1 MVAPGKARG
10 RSLKAVAAEGV
21 ISLPVAQLA
30 APRRPRAELR
40 PDLFDTLRERI
51 ARQEMLP
58 GTKLREH
65 ELALEF
71 GVPRTRVR
79 EAFSALA
86 QRGLVERIPNRGA
99 IVARLDLSQVFHIY
113 DVREVLEGL
122 CIRLATLNSQG
133 ADWQDLV
140 DYFEGPMQG
149 FVEASDFDAFIA
161 GYARFRRRAIEVAG
175 SPVLAGM
182 LDSIYEKTQVLIR
195 RIIILPGRAQVGLQE
210 HLAVLHAMR
219 DGDAQRAEALR
230 RQNMQS
236 AKAYLWRYQTYVL

>member
-1 MVAPGKARG
+1 MASLTKS
-10 RSLKAVAAEGV
+10 RSQPLKAVTTDIAA
-21 ISLPVAQLA
+21 SAPK
-30 APRRPRAELR
+30 PRRPRGVAR
-40 PDLFDTLRERI
+40 PDLLDTLRERI

-58 GTKLREH
+58 GAKLREH

-71 GVPRTRVR
+71 DVPRTRVR

-122 CIRLATLNSQG
+122 CIRLATLNSKG
-133 ADWQDLV
+133 DDWQDLV
-140 DYFEGPMQG
+140 EFFEGPMQG
-149 FVEASDFDAFIA
+149 YVEASDFDAFIA

-175 SPVLAGM
+175 SPVLAEM

-195 RIIILPGRAQVGLQE
+195 RIIILPGRARVGLQE
-210 HLAVLHAMR
+210 HLAVLRAMR
-219 DGDAQRAEALR
+219 DGDAQKAEELR

-236 AKAYLWRYQTYVL
+236 AKAYLRRYQTYIL